1 MIFLCSQ
8 NTQDSVKKNAFITL
22 CEPSFI
28 VDYLNTSTE
37 TEFAVDT
44 ETEGLDPHT
53 CKVTILQIGDSTNQ
67 FVIDCRYVD
76 ILLFKKFLESKKL
89 LLHNSKFDYKMLKRS
104 GIFIENIYDT
114 MLAEAVLYC
123 GYFKY
128 GLSLKDLV
136 ERYCNYSMD
145 KTLRGGFSTL
155 FNSPLS
161 LEQVK
166 YAADDVTF
174 LHQIKEKQRV
184 RMLEYDLEYTVNLEN
199 NAIKAL
205 ADIEY
210 NGMGFNKKKWLEN
223 TKESELEL
231 IDLENTL
238 DSYILMHPILQT
250 KYPMNCQLDLFTMD
264 ARRLSINYSSPD
276 QVLKMLKCLIPD
288 IPDTND
294 FTLSKYKQFPIIEL
308 LQKYREVKTI
318 VDRYGRSFLTT
329 INKKTNRIH
338 TDFWPVLNTG
348 RISSGSS
355 KTNSPNVQN
364 IPADN
369 RFRNCFI
376 ARPGFKW
383 VSIDYSSQEL
393 RLMAD
398 GSGEEGFINALNEG
412 IDLHCYAGSM
422 MFKRTITKEDKDL
435 RNKAKTINFGKPY
448 GMGPPKLADTL
459 KISIDE
465 ANDLFKEYAL
475 AFPKLNAWLD
485 KQGLLGKIHGY
496 SETFY
501 PCKRKRFYPEIDE
514 ARQLRIDVQTAPYQL
529 TKSMWKNI
537 LTIEG
542 RVMRN
547 SMNGPIQGSGA
558 DICKEALIAGRD
570 LIDTYNK
577 LCSQNGDPVAY
588 LICTVHDALDF
599 EVREDLAEQFTK
611 EMCKLMIDCGN
622 KYVTKVK
629 MDVDPTITD
638 YWIK

>member
-1 MIFLCSQ
+1 
-8 NTQDSVKKNAFITL
+8 
-22 CEPSFI
+22 
-28 VDYLNTSTE
+28 
-37 TEFAVDT
+37 
-44 ETEGLDPHT
+44 
-53 CKVTILQIGDSTNQ
+53 
-67 FVIDCRYVD
+67 
-76 ILLFKKFLESKKL
+76 
-89 LLHNSKFDYKMLKRS
+89 
-104 GIFIENIYDT
+104 
-114 MLAEAVLYC
+114 
-123 GYFKY
+123 
-128 GLSLKDLV
+128 
-136 ERYCNYSMD
+136 
-145 KTLRGGFSTL
+145 
-155 FNSPLS
+155 
-161 LEQVK
+161 
-166 YAADDVTF
+166 
-174 LHQIKEKQRV
+174 
-184 RMLEYDLEYTVNLEN
+184 
-199 NAIKAL
+199 
-205 ADIEY
+205 
-210 NGMGFNKKKWLEN
+210 
-223 TKESELEL
+223 
-231 IDLENTL
+231 
-238 DSYILMHPILQT
+238 
-250 KYPMNCQLDLFTMD
+250 
-264 ARRLSINYSSPD
+264 
-276 QVLKMLKCLIPD
+276 
-288 IPDTND
+288 
-294 FTLSKYKQFPIIEL
+294 
-308 LQKYREVKTI
+308 
-318 VDRYGRSFLTT
+318 
-329 INKKTNRIH
+329 
-338 TDFWPVLNTG
+338 
-348 RISSGSS
+348 
-355 KTNSPNVQN
+355 
-364 IPADN
+364 
-369 RFRNCFI
+369 
-376 ARPGFKW
+376 
-383 VSIDYSSQEL
+383 
-393 RLMAD
+393 MAD

-422 MFKRTITKEDKDL
+422 MFKRPITKEDKDL

-577 LCSQNGDPVAY
+577 LCSQDGDPVAY